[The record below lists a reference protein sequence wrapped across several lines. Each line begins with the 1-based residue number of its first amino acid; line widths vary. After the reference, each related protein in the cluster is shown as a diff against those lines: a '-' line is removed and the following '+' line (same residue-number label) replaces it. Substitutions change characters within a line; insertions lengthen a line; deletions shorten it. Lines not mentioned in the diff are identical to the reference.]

1 MNHAIRA
8 IALTFVV
15 AAVFTGFTPSK
26 ANAAASTLPSLGVP
40 GPTPSC
46 NPFTQHCPPI
56 R

>member
-8 IALTFVV
+8 IALTFVI

-26 ANAAASTLPSLGVP
+26 ANAAASNLPTLGVP
-40 GPTPSC
+40 GPIPEC
-46 NPFTQHCPPI
+46 NPFIHSCPPI